1 MPSTYR
7 THLVNPRLGAYFG
20 IFASAV
26 VAQFLVLLILERLG
40 ISDEVLRL
48 GVLFG
53 PPALFVAIGVLSAST
68 TGVDFFAAGRRVPA
82 VCSGLVMAIT
92 AIGSTGLLAWTG
104 AFYINGFDAWCLS
117 SGAITG
123 FVIMGVAIAPFVR
136 KSGTYTVPSF
146 LARRFHSR
154 LLRIT
159 AASVFIV
166 PMLLILTAEL
176 TMTLW
181 TAGLLV
187 GLRPEFLA
195 MGAAVVIIATVGFG
209 GMRGVGWVCTAQAIT
224 VIIAI
229 VTLAAMIGVVATNFP
244 VSQLSYGP
252 VLRAIGRLE
261 GAQQIPI
268 TQTSA
273 LAFALAG
280 NGFEAVTTRFA
291 SPYGSVGSLSFMFAN
306 LNVAAGIAAGPWL
319 LPRNGTTVGV
329 YDARKS
335 LGWAVFFFG
344 LIVIT
349 LSALAVFMRDY
360 SMRDMV
366 GRTPADLPQ
375 WFATLRDL
383 GLATVKSDVQSL
395 SISSFAIRRDAVLYA
410 LALASGFPLI
420 VLYLI
425 LAGVIAAGLAAAA
438 ATTYAI
444 ATLLSEDVIGG
455 LKWEPPSDAV
465 RIGFARLMTVVV
477 VLAGLTFVT
486 VVKTDP
492 LRLFFWAVGLTGA
505 SAFPVVL
512 LSVWWKRLTPFGAF
526 ASILTGFG
534 VGITATLAAQVGVL
548 GFAPELAAGLG
559 IIPALVMAIVISKI
573 SSIPARPVLEQVR
586 EMRIPGGETI
596 YDRELRLLR
605 QRQSSR
611 RTG

>member
-1 MPSTYR
+1 MPNTYR

-26 VAQFLVLLILERLG
+26 VAQFLLLLILERLG
-40 ISDEVLRL
+40 TSDAMLRL
-48 GVLFG
+48 AVLFG
-53 PPALFVAIGVLSAST
+53 PPALFVAIGVLSA
-68 TGVDFFAAGRRVPA
+68 TGSGIEFFAAGRRVPA
-82 VCSGLVMAIT
+82 VCSGLVMAVT

-104 AFYINGFDAWCLS
+104 AFYVNGFDAWCLA
-117 SGAITG
+117 SGAVTG
-123 FVIMGVAIAPFVR
+123 FVIMGVAIAPYVR
-136 KSGTYTVPSF
+136 KSGAYTVPTF
-146 LARRFHSR
+146 LARRFQSR

-159 AASVFIV
+159 AASVFVV

-176 TMTLW
+176 SMTLW
-181 TAGLLV
+181 TARLLV
-187 GLRPEFLA
+187 GLRPEVLA
-195 MGAAVVIIATVGFG
+195 LGAAVVILATVGFG
-209 GMRGVGWVCTAQAIT
+209 GMRGMGWVCTAEAIT
-224 VIIAI
+224 VIIAV

-252 VLRAIGRLE
+252 VLRAIGKLE

-280 NGFEAVTTRFA
+280 NGLEAVTTRFA
-291 SPYGSVGSLSFMFAN
+291 SPYGTVGPISFAFAN
-306 LNVAAGIAAGPWL
+306 LTVAAGIAAGPWL

-344 LIVIT
+344 LIAIT
-349 LSALAVFMRDY
+349 LSALAVFMRDFA
-360 SMRDMV
+360 MQDMV
-366 GRTPADLPQ
+366 GRSPSDLPQ
-375 WFATLRDL
+375 WFNTLRDL
-383 GLATVKSDVQSL
+383 GLASVKSSEQAL
-395 SISSFAIRRDAVLYA
+395 SISSFAIRRDAVLFA
-410 LALASGFPLI
+410 LPLASGFPAI
-420 VLYLI
+420 VLYLV
-425 LAGVIAAGLAAAA
+425 LSGVIAAGLAAAA

-444 ATLLSEDVIGG
+444 ATLLSEDVICG
-455 LKWEPPSDAV
+455 LRWDPPSDTMRV
-465 RIGFARLMTVVV
+465 GFARIMTVVV
-477 VLAGLTFVT
+477 VLTGLAFVT

-505 SAFPVVL
+505 SAFPVVF

-534 VGITATLAAQVGVL
+534 VAVAATLGAQVGVL
-548 GFAPELAAGLG
+548 GLAPELAAGLG
-559 IIPALVMAIVISKI
+559 IVPALAMAIVISKL
-573 SSIPARPVLEQVR
+573 SVIPGRNVLEQVR

-605 QRQSSR
+605 QRQNSR
-611 RTG
+611 RG